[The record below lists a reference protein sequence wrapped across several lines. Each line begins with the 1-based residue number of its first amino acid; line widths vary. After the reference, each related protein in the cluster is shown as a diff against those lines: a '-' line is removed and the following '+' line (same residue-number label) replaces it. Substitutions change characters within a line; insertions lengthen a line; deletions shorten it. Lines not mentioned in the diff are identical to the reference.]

1 MKRPVAILR
10 QVSIPTPQSGN
21 PALPR
26 TAPMT
31 DPLQPETHAHTT
43 PRLYLWITG
52 LFLLAA
58 LVPTLWTRLDLQ
70 AAALF
75 TGPQAWLH
83 AVDWWWVLLI
93 NAYVPTVF
101 RWCLLA
107 ALLGWVAASLRPGW
121 QAWRLPLLFVV
132 LAGVLGPGAVV
143 NWGFKDNWQRARPYQ
158 VENFGGPQKFSRA
171 AVMTNQ
177 CDANCSFV
185 SGHVACGVFLVSLGL
200 VHRRRQRR
208 WAAVG
213 VLAGLVIGFS
223 RMADVAHWLSDVL
236 WAFPI
241 TLAVSWLVWK
251 GLLALYRKPSA
262 TVG

>member
-1 MKRPVAILR
+1 
-10 QVSIPTPQSGN
+10 
-21 PALPR
+21 
-26 TAPMT
+26 MT
-31 DPLQPETHAHTT
+31 DPLQTERTASDT
-43 PRLYLWITG
+43 PRLFIG
-52 LFLLAA
+52 VMVLFLLAA
-58 LVPTLWTRLDLQ
+58 LLPTLWTTLDLQ

-75 TGPQAWLH
+75 AGPQARVQ
-83 AVDWWWVLLI
+83 AVGWWWVEWI
-93 NAYVPTVF
+93 NAYIPTVF
-101 RWCLLA
+101 RYFLVL
-107 ALLGWVAASLRPGW
+107 ALLGWIASLLSARW
-121 QAWRLPLLFVV
+121 QAWRLPLAFVV

-158 VENFGGPQKFSRA
+158 VDNFGGTQKFTRA
-171 AVMTNQ
+171 AVMTDQ

-200 VHRRRQRR
+200 VHRRRQRL

-213 VLAGLVIGFS
+213 VASGLVIGFA

-241 TLAVSWLVWK
+241 TLGASWLVWK
-251 GLLALYRKPSA
+251 ALLRLYRRPSA